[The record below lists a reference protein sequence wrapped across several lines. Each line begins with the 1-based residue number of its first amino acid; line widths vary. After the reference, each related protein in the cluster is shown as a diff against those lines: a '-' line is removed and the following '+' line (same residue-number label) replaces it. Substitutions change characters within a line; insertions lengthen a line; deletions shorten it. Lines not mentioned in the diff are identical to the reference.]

1 MYIYAWLIF
10 ILPLVSFPLAL
21 FIGKYRRNVAGI
33 IASSMIGLSLLLSI
47 VTYFYVGANGTI
59 YNSYHWFA
67 NIDFGIY
74 VDNLTLIML
83 LMVSFVSLMIQLFS
97 LYYMKDDPNRHV
109 YFAETSLFTAGM
121 LGLVESSNLV
131 FFFLFWELVGL
142 CSYLL
147 IGFWFFK
154 PNAASAAK
162 KAFIVTRVGDLLL
175 LIGMVLLYT
184 TLSSSTLLTP
194 GESPLSIPVLI
205 GLATSPSTQAAFVSA
220 IGPTN
225 LGIIT
230 LLFLGGVAG
239 KSSQFPLHVW
249 IPDAMEGPA
258 TVSALIHAATMV
270 TAGIYLVARIFPLYQ
285 VAPSYS
291 LVVVAALGAFTAL
304 FSGILGVVMNDIKRI
319 LAYSTISQLGY
330 MLAAMGL
337 SGLIGS
343 IGVSLGMYQ
352 LVVHAMFKALLFMS
366 AGAIMIALM
375 DLRSVKQMGGLWRRM
390 PVTISLMFIGAITLA
405 AIPPTAA
412 FFSKDAIIAAAW
424 EYFTLSNGNLLY
436 LLPWIFLAVAAFLTA
451 VYTFRMFFLVALG
464 KPRSHLAEHAHDA
477 PLIALIPLFFL
488 AAFSLILGIFQGGFY
503 NFIYP
508 VYSALSPSST
518 IIYSAPGIIQYIPLI
533 LALFGILITYIL
545 YGTERWKHLD
555 ISRNALYRIVKEK
568 FYLDYLYTRVI
579 AERTVIP
586 VSGSIAGVELSYNS
600 GVEKF
605 GRGSLSFGSF
615 LRKMQ
620 NGLVENYFLVIILG
634 MTLAFLVLIIGG
646 VF

>member
-1 MYIYAWLIF
+1 MYIFAWLIF
-10 ILPLVSFPLAL
+10 ILPLISFPLAL
-21 FIGKYRRNVAGI
+21 FIGKYRRNLAGV
-33 IASSMIGLSLLLSI
+33 IASSLIGLSLVFSVL
-47 VTYFYVGANGTI
+47 TYFYVEKNGII
-59 YNSYHWFA
+59 YESFHWFS
-67 NIDFGIY
+67 NINFGIY

-97 LYYMKDDPNRHV
+97 IYYMKDDPNRHV

-162 KAFIVTRVGDLLL
+162 KAFIVTRVGDLLF
-175 LIGMVLLYT
+175 LIGMAVLYT
-184 TLSSSTLLTP
+184 SLSGSSLLSP
-194 GESPLSIPVLI
+194 GQSPLSIPTIINLI
-205 GLATSPSTQAAFVSA
+205 SSNSARFVSVV
-220 IGPTN
+220 GSTN

-270 TAGIYLVARIFPLYQ
+270 TAGIYLVARVFPLYE

-291 LVVVAALGAFTAL
+291 LITVAVLGAFTAL
-304 FSGILGVVMNDIKRI
+304 FAGILGILMNDIKRI

-330 MLAAMGL
+330 MLAAIGL
-337 SGLIGS
+337 SGIIGS
-343 IGVSLGMYQ
+343 IGVSLGMYH
-352 LVVHAMFKALLFMS
+352 LIVHAMFKALLFMS

-375 DLRSVKQMGGLWRRM
+375 DLRNVKEMGGLWRKM
-390 PVTISLMFIGAITLA
+390 PVTVSLMFIGVITLA
-405 AIPPTAA
+405 ALPPTAA
-412 FFSKDAIIAAAW
+412 FFSKDAIIAGAW
-424 EYFTLSNGNLLY
+424 EYFSLSNGSIIY
-436 LLPWIFLAVAAFLTA
+436 LLPWIFLTIGAFLTA
-451 VYTFRMFFLVALG
+451 IYTFRMFFLVALG
-464 KPRSHLAEHAHDA
+464 KPRSHLAEHAKDA

-488 AAFSLILGIFQGGFY
+488 AALSLVLGLFQGGFY
-503 NFIYP
+503 NFIYQ
-508 VYSALSPSST
+508 VYRGIDPSSV

-533 LALFGILITYIL
+533 LALFGILITYVI
-545 YGTERWKHLD
+545 YGTERWKHMD
-555 ISRNALYRIVKEK
+555 ASKSWFYRVAKEK
-568 FYLDYLYTRVI
+568 FYLDYLFTRII
-579 AERTVIP
+579 AERTIIP
-586 VSGSIAGVELSYNS
+586 VSGSIADVEYSYNA
-600 GVEKF
+600 GIEKF
-605 GRGSLSFGSF
+605 GNKSLSFGSF

-620 NGLVENYFLVIILG
+620 TGLVENYFLVIVLG
-634 MTLAFLVLIIGG
+634 MTLVFIVLIIGG
-646 VF
+646 AF

>member
-1 MYIYAWLIF
+1 MYIFAWLIF
-10 ILPLVSFPLAL
+10 ILPLISFPLAL
-21 FIGKYRRNVAGI
+21 FIGKYRRNLAGI
-33 IASSMIGLSLLLSI
+33 IASSLIGLSLVFSVL
-47 VTYFYVGANGTI
+47 TYFDVEKNGII
-59 YNSYHWFA
+59 YESFHWFS
-67 NIDFGIY
+67 NINFGIY

-97 LYYMKDDPNRHV
+97 IYYMKDDPNRHV

-162 KAFIVTRVGDLLL
+162 KAFIVTRVGDLLF
-175 LIGMVLLYT
+175 LIGMAVLYT
-184 TLSSSTLLTP
+184 SLSGSTLLSP
-194 GESPLSIPVLI
+194 GQSPLSIPTIINLI
-205 GLATSPSTQAAFVSA
+205 SSNSARFVSVV
-220 IGPTN
+220 GSTN

-270 TAGIYLVARIFPLYQ
+270 TAGIYLVARVFPLYE

-291 LVVVAALGAFTAL
+291 LITVAILGAFTAL
-304 FSGILGVVMNDIKRI
+304 FAGILGIVMNDIKRI

-330 MLAAMGL
+330 MLAAIGL
-337 SGLIGS
+337 SGIIGS
-343 IGVSLGMYQ
+343 IGVSLGMYH
-352 LVVHAMFKALLFMS
+352 LIVHAMFKALLFMS

-375 DLRSVKQMGGLWRRM
+375 DLRNVKEMGGLWRKM
-390 PVTISLMFIGAITLA
+390 PVTVSLMFIGAITLA
-405 AIPPTAA
+405 ALPPTAA
-412 FFSKDAIIAAAW
+412 FFSKDAIIAGAW
-424 EYFTLSNGNLLY
+424 EYFSLSNGSIIY
-436 LLPWIFLAVAAFLTA
+436 LLPWIFLTIGAFLTA
-451 VYTFRMFFLVALG
+451 IYTFRMFFLVALG
-464 KPRSHLAEHAHDA
+464 KPRSHLAEHAKDA

-488 AAFSLILGIFQGGFY
+488 AALSLVLGLFQGGFY

-508 VYSALSPSST
+508 VYRGIDPSSVIT
-518 IIYSAPGIIQYIPLI
+518 YSAPGIIQYIPLI
-533 LALFGILITYIL
+533 LALFGILITYVI
-545 YGTERWKHLD
+545 YGTERWKHID
-555 ISRNALYRIVKEK
+555 ASKSWFYRVTKEK
-568 FYLDYLYTRVI
+568 FYLDYLFTRLI
-579 AERTVIP
+579 AERTIIP
-586 VSGSIAGVELSYNS
+586 VSGSIADVEYSYNA
-600 GVEKF
+600 GIEKF
-605 GRGSLSFGSF
+605 GSKSLGFGSF

-620 NGLVENYFLVIILG
+620 TGLVENYFLVIVLG
-634 MTLAFLVLIIGG
+634 MTLVFIVLIIGG
-646 VF
+646 AF